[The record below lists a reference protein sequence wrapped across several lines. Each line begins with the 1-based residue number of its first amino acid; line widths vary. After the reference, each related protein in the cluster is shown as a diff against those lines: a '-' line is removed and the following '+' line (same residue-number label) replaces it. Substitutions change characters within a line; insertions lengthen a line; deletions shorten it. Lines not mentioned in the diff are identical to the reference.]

1 MVMMVV
7 TIQVLNYESSCFIR
21 DDKVLC
27 KNDYTRLV
35 IIIIIIII
43 VAIIVLVDVIVI
55 IIIAFQALRDSVL
68 KMLSP
73 YNSVRLDTTSRRSGW
88 S

>member
-43 VAIIVLVDVIVI
+43 VVIIVLVIVI